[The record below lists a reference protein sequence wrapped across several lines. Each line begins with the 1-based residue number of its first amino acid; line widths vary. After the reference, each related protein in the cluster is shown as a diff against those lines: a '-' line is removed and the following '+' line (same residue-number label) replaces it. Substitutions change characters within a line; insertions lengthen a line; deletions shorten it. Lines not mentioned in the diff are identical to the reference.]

1 MAVTKRKT
9 NGSPSTKFTV
19 ETLEAFARDLKS
31 GRIPL
36 ERQQISDDRTV
47 GLRAI
52 VYRSGKIALAASYYV
67 DGGNRPFLRLG
78 SLNRDADDYISIEDA
93 RELTKIVKA
102 IGDRGVDVQDGLER
116 RLISELQRDGVNWK
130 PPKFDRK
137 R

>member
-36 ERQQISDDRTV
+36 ERQQISDDRVT

-52 VYRSGKIALAASYYV
+52 VYKSGLIVFAVSYYV

-78 SLNRDADDYISIEDA
+78 ALNRDEPDHITIEEA
-93 RELTKIVKA
+93 RELAKTVKA
-102 IGDRGVDVQDGLER
+102 LGDKGIDPQLGLER
-116 RLISELQRDGVNWK
+116 RLISELKRDGVHWK
-130 PPKFDRK
+130 RPKI
-137 R
+137 